1 MTSIEGLITL
11 LIKNALFFGANYTS
25 HQVRK
30 FEKKQKKQKKKK
42 GHQINCYLNYKRTGP
57 DWRSETC

>member
-1 MTSIEGLITL
+1 MTSIEELITL

-30 FEKKQKKQKKKK
+30 FEKKKKQQQKKKGTLDK
-42 GHQINCYLNYKRTGP
+42 LLP
-57 DWRSETC
+57 

>member
-1 MTSIEGLITL
+1 MTSIEELITL

-30 FEKKQKKQKKKK
+30 FEKKKNNKKKK
-42 GHQINCYLNYKRTGP
+42 GTP
-57 DWRSETC
+57 DKLLP

>member
-25 HQVRK
+25 HQMRK
-30 FEKKQKKQKKKK
+30 FEKKKKKEK
-42 GHQINCYLNYKRTGP
+42 GTP
-57 DWRSETC
+57 DKLLP

>member
-30 FEKKQKKQKKKK
+30 FEKKQKKQKKQKKKK
-42 GHQINCYLNYKRTGP
+42 GTP
-57 DWRSETC
+57 DKLLP

>member
-30 FEKKQKKQKKKK
+30 FEKKKKKK
-42 GHQINCYLNYKRTGP
+42 KKEHQINCYLNYKRTGP

>member
-1 MTSIEGLITL
+1 MTSIEELITL

-30 FEKKQKKQKKKK
+30 FEKKKTTKKKK

>member
-30 FEKKQKKQKKKK
+30 FEEKKKKKKKKK
-42 GHQINCYLNYKRTGP
+42 GTP
-57 DWRSETC
+57 DKLLS

>member
-30 FEKKQKKQKKKK
+30 FEKKKTTKKKK
-42 GHQINCYLNYKRTGP
+42 GTP
-57 DWRSETC
+57 DKLLP

>member
-25 HQVRK
+25 HQTRK
-30 FEKKQKKQKKKK
+30 FEKKKNKKKNK
-42 GHQINCYLNYKRTGP
+42 AHQVNCYLNHKRTGP

>member
-1 MTSIEGLITL
+1 MTSIEELITL

-30 FEKKQKKQKKKK
+30 FEKKKKQQQKKK

>member
-42 GHQINCYLNYKRTGP
+42 GTP
-57 DWRSETC
+57 DKLLP

>member
-30 FEKKQKKQKKKK
+30 FEEKKKKKRKKK

-57 DWRSETC
+57 DWRSETY

>member
-30 FEKKQKKQKKKK
+30 FEKKKNNNKKK
-42 GHQINCYLNYKRTGP
+42 GHQVNCYLNYKRTGP